1 MLSNNVSC
9 HLDSNDCLE
18 EKRELALKTYV
29 GVQIQHNTTVNQK
42 KETRI
47 TQKKIRWDDSVFGFA
62 FFIDPKCV
70 GLIMTASHRASVLP
84 TR

>member
-1 MLSNNVSC
+1 LLSNDVSC

-18 EKRELALKTYV
+18 GRRELALKTHV

-47 TQKKIRWDDSVFGFA
+47 TQKRIRWVDSVLGFA

-70 GLIMTASHRASVLP
+70 GLIMTASHGASVLP